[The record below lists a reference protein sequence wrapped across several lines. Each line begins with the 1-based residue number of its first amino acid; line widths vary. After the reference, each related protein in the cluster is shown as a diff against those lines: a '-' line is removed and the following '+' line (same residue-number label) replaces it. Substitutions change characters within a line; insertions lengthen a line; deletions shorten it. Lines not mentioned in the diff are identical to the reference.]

1 MKTDIKNRAHIEK
14 LVNHF
19 YLKVK
24 KDQSIGYFFNKME
37 QSDWDKLMIKMT
49 SFWENILFAS
59 GDYEG
64 NPMMKHEELNK
75 IELIDRDKFHQ
86 WNQIFEESVDEL
98 FEGDKAI
105 EIKNRGLNISAAII
119 HKTLR

>member
-1 MKTDIKNRAHIEK
+1 MKTDIKNRADIEK

-64 NPMMKHEELNK
+64 NPMLKHEELNK

-86 WNQIFEESVDEL
+86 WNQIIEESVDEL
-98 FEGDKAI
+98 FEGNKAI

>member
-1 MKTDIKNRAHIEK
+1 MKTDIKNRADIEK

-64 NPMMKHEELNK
+64 NPMLKHEELNK

-105 EIKNRGLNISAAII
+105 EIKNRGLNISAAVI

>member
-1 MKTDIKNRAHIEK
+1 M
-14 LVNHF
+14 L
-19 YLKVK
+19 
-24 KDQSIGYFFNKME
+24 
-37 QSDWDKLMIKMT
+37 
-49 SFWENILFAS
+49 
-59 GDYEG
+59 
-64 NPMMKHEELNK
+64 KHEELNK

>member
-1 MKTDIKNRAHIEK
+1 MKTDIKNRADIEK

-64 NPMMKHEELNK
+64 NPMLKHEELNK

-98 FEGDKAI
+98 FEGNKAI

>member
-1 MKTDIKNRAHIEK
+1 MKTDIKNRADIEK

-98 FEGDKAI
+98 FEGNKAI

>member
-1 MKTDIKNRAHIEK
+1 MKTDIKNRADIEK

>member
-1 MKTDIKNRAHIEK
+1 MKTDIKNRADIEK

-64 NPMMKHEELNK
+64 NPMLKHEELNK